1 LFRIGGRVSGWQ
13 STGIGRE
20 PADENYRGAPL
31 HVPPR
36 TAGRG
41 AFYAGG
47 AGVLFFSYGNGLL
60 SANAT
65 LEAGFGGIE
74 REGYHNTQHGP
85 AMRNAYLSFTP
96 GAVGPLTLR
105 FQVGAFSASYG
116 APGPW
121 GWGLL
126 GPLIV
131 VQGYGGTSLA
141 EYDLSSDVRLHV
153 EHGVSVAPQVPQG
166 FERLTYTGWAD
177 EGITTVVHHAHA
189 GFSYQNRLTLKAHFA
204 AARGTNERTW
214 MADQAESAT
223 PDTHHDGRMD
233 VYVLESRL
241 QMDPYGQVGVSGA
254 FWQFR
259 HGFQVHHGIGWA
271 LDWTAGGREM
281 GNKYLGPNSKGHG
294 QIAAVAVEYDV
305 SLARVFHYPQ
315 SFNGNGPD
323 VRVAVAFNHGWT
335 LDTRDP
341 DFQSATGYLL
351 GGDVEYVMLP
361 WLSAIVRVFGE
372 SRDAVRFTF
381 AGYSDPTDE
390 NPTGVAEYRHTRGR
404 WSAFNVTPA
413 LAFHSDWLSPDR
425 IELGYSRYF
434 YSDLADNNSVRPL
447 DRDVVTLG
455 ARLTF

>member
-1 LFRIGGRVSGWQ
+1 VSGWQ
-13 STGIGRE
+13 STGIGRQ
-20 PADENYRGAPL
+20 PADEHYQGVPL

-47 AGVLFFSYGNGLL
+47 AGVLFFTYGNGVL

-65 LEAGFGGIE
+65 LEAGFGGIQHE
-74 REGYHNTQHGP
+74 SYYNTQHGP
-85 AMRNAYLSFTP
+85 AMRNAYLNFTP
-96 GAVGPLTLR
+96 PAFGALKLR
-105 FQVGAFSASYG
+105 FQVGAFSTSYG

-126 GPLIV
+126 GPLIAV
-131 VQGYGGTSLA
+131 HGYGETTLA
-141 EYDLSSDVRLHV
+141 EYDASPNVRLYF
-153 EHGVSVAPQVPQG
+153 EHGLAVAPEVPQG
-166 FERLTYTGWAD
+166 FERLTYTGWAE

-189 GFSYQNRLTLKAHFA
+189 GLSYQNRLTLKAHFA

-223 PDTHHDGRMD
+223 PDAHHDGRMD
-233 VYVLESRL
+233 VYVLEGHW
-241 QMDPYGQVGVSGA
+241 QMDRFGQVGVSGA
-254 FWQFR
+254 AWRFR
-259 HGFQVHHGIGWA
+259 HGFQVHDGIGWG

-294 QIAAVAVEYDV
+294 LLAAIALEYDV
-305 SLARVFHYPQ
+305 SLARVLRYPE
-315 SFNGNGPD
+315 SFNGNGRD

-341 DFQSATGYLL
+341 DFHGATGYLL
-351 GGDVEYVMLP
+351 GADVEYAILP
-361 WLSAIVRVFGE
+361 WLSTIVRVFGE
-372 SRDAVRFTF
+372 SRDVARLTFTRYVD
-381 AGYSDPTDE
+381 ASGNES
-390 NPTGVAEYRHTRGR
+390 PTGVAEYRHSRGR
-404 WSAFNVTPA
+404 WSAFNVTPVLA
-413 LAFHSDWLSPDR
+413 LHSDWLSTDR

-434 YSDLADNNSVRPL
+434 YSDLADNNSARPL